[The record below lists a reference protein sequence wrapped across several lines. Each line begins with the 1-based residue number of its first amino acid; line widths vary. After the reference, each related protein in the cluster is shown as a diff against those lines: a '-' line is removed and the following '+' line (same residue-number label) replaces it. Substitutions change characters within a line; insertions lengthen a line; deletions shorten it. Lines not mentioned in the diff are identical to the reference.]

1 MIWLNFHH
9 LHGSKSLYYFMN
21 LAQKCCFSKPS
32 TFDRLSTHVSRQSPT
47 YLREKRR
54 LTHLANQEPVF
65 RSHDQSRPISLSQMV
80 TVADGDIMEVGLSQ
94 TEPRTY
100 QQLIKQI
107 GTAQKKNSVDRG
119 FWETFLQREVR

>member
-1 MIWLNFHH
+1 MF
-9 LHGSKSLYYFMN
+9 F
-21 LAQKCCFSKPS
+21 KPS
-32 TFDRLSTHVSRQSPT
+32 TFNRLSAHVPRPSPT
-47 YLREKRR
+47 YVRDKRR
-54 LTHLANQEPVF
+54 LTPLANQGPVF
-65 RSHDQSRPISLSQMV
+65 RSHDLSQPISMSQMV

-119 FWETFLQREVR
+119 FWETFLQRKVR